1 MLKIKI
7 KKYSGIFV
15 YHTQPDDT
23 SPQLSGITDTNLV
36 PAVTP
41 AGGTT
46 SAQLPDR
53 RANSTGTL
61 VKNVLNTCQFQ
72 FTGELVKGVRAEER
86 ELFVSTYI
94 DAKTGLLNR
103 GGLNLFKRMIAQNR
117 PVSVACLDADH
128 FGAINEVCLKQKGDH
143 CISIIGHELAQ
154 MVDRLQSQGHEV
166 YAVLMGGEEFVV
178 FGDVA
183 KEQLAQEL
191 TKSLATIK
199 TDINAQIDESERTRI
214 AHLVFDNKYA
224 DFTDG
229 LQRAEK
235 EIGGITA
242 GVAAFHFNARDDAGL
257 AVRNS
262 LLLTDEIL
270 TNTKK
275 EGGRGSVNI
284 APDSI
289 QETTHKADHFEAHNL
304 LTTEQNSGFNQISV
318 ILREKIRQR
327 FFKHTPRL
335 TALMNNSLGDEKK
348 VDLLTDF
355 FTVPPFNMESAEN
368 VSQQAGFTVEE
379 LRLAKIELIHA
390 HHDYG
395 TYTGAATYRKLE
407 NLGDEYSA
415 PRTLK
420 AGEFKSINGA
430 AGHTH
435 GDTFLMWMFEDVIQ
449 AAIAECGH
457 TADTVVVAQKGANFV
472 YRMKKNLG
480 NEKMARLE
488 ETIKYLYSHRIEV
501 LWQRLNE
508 GSSRTINEARAEWI
522 AKDKQTT
529 PVAERVREL
538 NTLSITD
545 YE

>member
-1 MLKIKI
+1 MLKTKI

-15 YHTQPDDT
+15 YHTTPD
-23 SPQLSGITDTNLV
+23 PQGLDLVGASGANAPVQADLIT
-36 PAVTP
+36 
-41 AGGTT
+41 
-46 SAQLPDR
+46 DR
-53 RANSTGTL
+53 RANGIQNLVST
-61 VKNVLNTCQFQ
+61 VLDTNTHNFIA
-72 FTGELVKGVRAEER
+72 ELIKGIRPEER
-86 ELFVSTYI
+86 ELFVSTYVNE
-94 DAKTGLLNR
+94 KTGLLNR

-117 PVSVACLDADH
+117 PVTVACLDADH
-128 FGAINEVCLKQKGDH
+128 FGAINDVCLKQKGDH

-178 FGDVA
+178 FGDVE
-183 KEQLAQEL
+183 KERLAQEL

-199 TDINAQIDESERTRI
+199 TEINTQIDETERKRI

-224 DFTDG
+224 DFPDG
-229 LQRAEK
+229 LQRAEQ
-235 EIGGITA
+235 EIGGVTA
-242 GVAAFHFNARDDAGL
+242 GIAQFHFGARDDAGL

-270 TNTKK
+270 THAKAT
-275 EGGRGSVNI
+275 GGRGSVTI
-284 APDSI
+284 APHST

-304 LTTEQNSGFNQISV
+304 LTTEQNNGFNQISV

-327 FFKHTPRL
+327 FFEHTPRL
-335 TALMNNSLGDEKK
+335 IALMNKIQNDQTK
-348 VDLLTDF
+348 VDLLTEF
-355 FTVPPFNMESAEN
+355 FTVPPFNMESAEH
-368 VSQQAGFTVEE
+368 VSQQTGFTVEE

-395 TYTGAATYRKLE
+395 TYTGAATSRKLK
-407 NLGDEYSA
+407 NLGDKYSA
-415 PRTLK
+415 PRALK

-449 AAIAECGH
+449 AAIATCGH
-457 TADTVVVAQKGANFV
+457 TSNDVVVAQEGANFV

-488 ETIKYLYSHRIEV
+488 KTIKHLYSQRIEV

-508 GSSRTINEARAEWI
+508 GSSRTINEARADWI
-522 AKDKQTT
+522 AAEKQNT
-529 PVAERVREL
+529 PVADRLNDL